1 MHQLKEAGKIR
12 AIGVSN
18 FTLEQLK
25 EANAERYVDV
35 VEDEYSL
42 IHRQA
47 ESELFPYLAEHSIS
61 FVPYFPLASG
71 LLTGKYTQETTF
83 SNDDIRSKKPDFQGD
98 RFKKIVSAVDQ
109 LRPIAASYDATIPQL
124 VLAWYMK
131 NPAVAAV
138 IPGAKQASQVAD
150 NAQALDIHLSATDYQ
165 AIDHLFAEFK

>member
-1 MHQLKEAGKIR
+1 MIAL
-12 AIGVSN
+12 
-18 FTLEQLK
+18 
-25 EANAERYVDV
+25 
-35 VEDEYSL
+35 
-42 IHRQA
+42 
-47 ESELFPYLAEHSIS
+47 
-61 FVPYFPLASG
+61 
-71 LLTGKYTQETTF
+71 
-83 SNDDIRSKKPDFQGD
+83 
-98 RFKKIVSAVDQ
+98 KIVSAVDQ